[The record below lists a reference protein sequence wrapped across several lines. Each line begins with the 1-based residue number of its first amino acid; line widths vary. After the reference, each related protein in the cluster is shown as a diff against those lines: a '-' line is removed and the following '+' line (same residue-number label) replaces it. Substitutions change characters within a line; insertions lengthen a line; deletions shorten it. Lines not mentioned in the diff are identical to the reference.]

1 MGEKSLALHTLRSFL
16 DAKLE
21 ITYLCFSE
29 CLMRRY
35 ADPQA
40 SLLSQLYFTLG
51 QLEEPENLVNAV
63 KSYETSVALD
73 PTHLLSQ
80 RRLFALQSYTKSRGV
95 LSQQFPSNASSSVK
109 MSSVAVSAK
118 QPTSSTVIPAK
129 QPTSFSISTTAQP
142 PTSSTAIPTTPPTS
156 STTTTPFPSPG
167 VSQLLRKTLLLSLC
181 ENHPYVL
188 SRQQLLDCAATPT
201 TAMALSASHCLLARN
216 ALEESEAQ
224 LRRLY
229 NNGVRQDA
237 LFLALG
243 AVLFLKEDSDS
254 LFALLH
260 GLTIYSDTLG
270 YGYLMGLHALLR
282 HDFYEALRHFN
293 LLLTL
298 HPACWQVWV
307 AIGLTRSAMV
317 RVAWRREA

>member
-29 CLMRRY
+29 CLMCRY

-129 QPTSFSISTTAQP
+129 QPTSFSISTTTQ
-142 PTSSTAIPTTPPTS
+142 PPTS

-181 ENHPYVL
+181 ENHPYLL

-201 TAMALSASHCLLARN
+201 TAMALSSSHCLLARN

-260 GLTIYSDTLG
+260 GLTIYSETLG

-293 LLLTL
+293 LLLTR
-298 HPACWQVWV
+298 HPACWQVWM

-317 RVAWRREA
+317 RAAWRREA

>member
-1 MGEKSLALHTLRSFL
+1 MP
-16 DAKLE
+16 
-21 ITYLCFSE
+21 
-29 CLMRRY
+29 RY

-40 SLLSQLYFTLG
+40 PLLSQLYFTLG

-73 PTHLLSQ
+73 PTHLFSQ
-80 RRLFALQSYTKSRGV
+80 RRLLALQSYTKSRSV
-95 LSQQFPSNASSSVK
+95 LSQQFPSSASSSVK

-118 QPTSSTVIPAK
+118 QPTSSTVVSAELHTLSSTDNTT
-129 QPTSFSISTTAQP
+129 QP
-142 PTSSTAIPTTPPTS
+142 STAIPTKLLTS
-156 STTTTPFPSPG
+156 STNTTTFPSPG

-181 ENHPYVL
+181 ENHPYLL

-201 TAMALSASHCLLARN
+201 TAMALSASHCLLVRN

-260 GLTIYSDTLG
+260 GLTAYSETLG

-293 LLLTL
+293 LLLTR

-317 RVAWRREA
+317 RAAWRREV

>member
-1 MGEKSLALHTLRSFL
+1 
-16 DAKLE
+16 
-21 ITYLCFSE
+21 
-29 CLMRRY
+29 
-35 ADPQA
+35 
-40 SLLSQLYFTLG
+40 
-51 QLEEPENLVNAV
+51 
-63 KSYETSVALD
+63 
-73 PTHLLSQ
+73 
-80 RRLFALQSYTKSRGV
+80 
-95 LSQQFPSNASSSVK
+95 
-109 MSSVAVSAK
+109 
-118 QPTSSTVIPAK
+118 
-129 QPTSFSISTTAQP
+129 
-142 PTSSTAIPTTPPTS
+142 
-156 STTTTPFPSPG
+156 
-167 VSQLLRKTLLLSLC
+167 
-181 ENHPYVL
+181 
-188 SRQQLLDCAATPT
+188 
-201 TAMALSASHCLLARN
+201 MALSASHCLLARN

-260 GLTIYSDTLG
+260 GLTAYSDMLR

-298 HPACWQVWV
+298 HPACWQVWM

-317 RVAWRREA
+317 RAAWRCEA

>member
-1 MGEKSLALHTLRSFL
+1 M
-16 DAKLE
+16 
-21 ITYLCFSE
+21 
-29 CLMRRY
+29 
-35 ADPQA
+35 
-40 SLLSQLYFTLG
+40 
-51 QLEEPENLVNAV
+51 
-63 KSYETSVALD
+63 
-73 PTHLLSQ
+73 
-80 RRLFALQSYTKSRGV
+80 
-95 LSQQFPSNASSSVK
+95 
-109 MSSVAVSAK
+109 
-118 QPTSSTVIPAK
+118 
-129 QPTSFSISTTAQP
+129 
-142 PTSSTAIPTTPPTS
+142 
-156 STTTTPFPSPG
+156 
-167 VSQLLRKTLLLSLC
+167 
-181 ENHPYVL
+181 
-188 SRQQLLDCAATPT
+188 LDCAATPT

-260 GLTIYSDTLG
+260 GLTIYSETLG

-293 LLLTL
+293 LLLTR

-317 RVAWRREA
+317 RVAWRR